1 MYILYHV
8 IYYTIYFM
16 YKVCTFFISY
26 PKEYRKSMNNGYYNH
41 DNILSNKIVSY
52 YSIIIEKYILFIIFF
67 YFVLFLLF
75 YE

>member
-1 MYILYHV
+1 
-8 IYYTIYFM
+8 M

-26 PKEYRKSMNNGYYNH
+26 PKEYRKSMDGIMDTIITIIFYR
-41 DNILSNKIVSY
+41 IVSY
-52 YSIIIEKYILFIIFF
+52 YSIIIEKYILYTSFFF